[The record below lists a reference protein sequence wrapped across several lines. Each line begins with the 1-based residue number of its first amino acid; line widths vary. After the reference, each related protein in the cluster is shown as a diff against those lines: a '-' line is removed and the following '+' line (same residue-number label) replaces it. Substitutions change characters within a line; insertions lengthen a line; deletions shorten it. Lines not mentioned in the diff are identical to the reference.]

1 MATRANELAGIIG
14 ELKSVVP
21 ADSGIDIEAIA
32 REDIARQTGETA
44 ALSPSEMESSFMSYV
59 TGETGAGKIGEYT
72 ITGVPEID
80 KRNYDAL
87 NPNAQM
93 SLRNAY
99 MGQKKV
105 PVREVGQPVGPFF
118 GPEYKKIRLSPK
130 LAALPEEQR
139 NSIIEVLENRQNVAR
154 IFSENKYQLPKI
166 TQDIFLDA
174 YATGDLITEFGK
186 AFRNIPADFARMPT
200 LGAMA
205 VNAAT
210 AGVQAVREDDE
221 ENALDTPL
229 FERFSQLFQQKMQGW
244 GDATRWYE
252 NYLNKVDFLDS
263 AATDLQQWY
272 KGQFY
277 AQYEDKEVADAA
289 WRASHQRVKTRIV
302 RPEDPDYDAEEAKF
316 QGAEGM
322 PYVSEF
328 DENGNTVYEDVPL
341 PVEMVGEL
349 IDLAYNDLAAS
360 EKFAVFAGTTIP
372 LTLGLSANSVTK
384 GLLASKKIQK
394 VRRESPGAFRKQNG
408 ETMSDW
414 EVWKSLK
421 KESPGL
427 MKAFRATWHLATVG
441 AFRVNKGNVNMGT
454 QLSRHLQS
462 LAGYDDR
469 IEQLTRFRNLPFT
482 IDPSEAA
489 EIKALSPKARNY
501 MRTIENKDAPMD
513 QVRKARYDLT
523 ELFNTE
529 LTSTKKA
536 LKSYVRSS
544 TTVGFRVPGATVIN
558 NPYTRNL
565 VADDVIIST
574 AVALSP
580 EIVPWAWSGMEKET
594 VETFSMLMAPLL
606 APGASR
612 GAARLAVNIPIGG
625 PIVKDIANLFSNVPL
640 VGIFARN
647 IVEGRDMAQLR
658 KTLENEGMTV
668 TDETVRSYHA
678 FKQIYSNLKPEFR
691 DRVDRAFEN
700 YGETMDSIETNMRN
714 SLDQQGNRVFSDED
728 IDETMSAL
736 HLSLAQASGLSPLI
750 AIQQSYGSVLTPN
763 MMLDD
768 KKMDAVLATMTGEE
782 NVYESLGRIQQVISK
797 KIQGK
802 SGVNPELND
811 QLQKFLE
818 EAGSLIQR
826 GEEGLSRKR
835 QELNRHLRNFSRG
848 AMTDIDDQTVDK
860 IVELKTLL
868 LPKEI
873 RATVDEARL
882 VQETAVEVME
892 GARVQA
898 RALAGASANMADSE
912 VVQAARSIADIL
924 FDSEMGTK
932 YALGKIEYRKI
943 DRYSAEKGA
952 FIDLRSVAEQLMNV
966 ASDFEGR
973 EFKYL
978 FGGGSEFFEGMGGRA
993 QRAFESAA
1001 RRGLS
1006 EVYADDLREM
1016 MAAGGYK
1023 NFTEAALDLFE
1034 GDDAARAFKATVS
1047 ETEDLYRAFRDFEAT
1062 KKGISSSGAVDKK
1075 FSRIVDDV
1083 YKQTD
1088 PQLSTMIRTAR
1099 SRWQEVVGYS
1109 TDINT
1114 LGGDAQR
1121 AIIRRNVKDLRAGEG
1136 KHRYRSVNKTPH
1148 APFVRIANDVVK
1160 FINETDVSKREEI
1173 MGRIVEQRDRII
1185 YFAGGATFPKETK
1198 GGAYGFDVS
1207 SAQRRRNADTVSTLL
1222 ETLVAKKLALSY
1234 EGQITAAMDVAETIG
1249 RPITR
1254 EEAMQRLATKGDYDF
1269 GRAARLTEIEDALR
1283 VPIQDG
1289 ADAST
1294 YNLRPLVQSTNI
1306 RGWTQNFDEL
1316 FQKDKTV
1323 RQEFNKIRDEINDQG
1338 SELNIAA
1345 RDEIDRS
1352 RKILGTDETFT
1363 GLIENPAK
1371 FFDVVFE
1378 NATVGSIENVVD
1390 NFVRQGMDEVE
1401 VRRSLAYMYQR
1412 GFFEKMGSQVE
1423 FPHGAKGT
1431 TTTFREPQMLADYV
1445 YTERKAEVM
1454 RAVLGDE
1461 HFEDMKLFADYSRMV
1476 IGDGAGFRSAPDI
1489 RAMSLD
1495 SLFSR
1500 VFNIA
1505 RGLVSVP
1512 YVATEVTGRMML
1524 LRKQKMLRLAM
1535 SDRQAAEVLAKIV
1548 KNPDEINRA
1557 DLELLTL
1564 RTKIYLA
1571 KGIFESGGEI
1581 PALDEILSEDATKRQ
1596 ELIVEEANIRQEGR
1610 ETDRQSELLQLQ
1622 DELKE
1627 LTAIDFRARTGDQN
1641 KRIKQIQDR
1650 IKEIVTESRSDPENP
1665 PSPLQKFVQ

>member
-1 MATRANELAGIIG
+1 MATRANELTGIISD
-14 ELKSVVP
+14 LKSVVP

-32 REDIARQTGETA
+32 REDIARQTGEA
-44 ALSPSEMESSFMSYV
+44 AAPSPGEMESSFMSYV
-59 TGETGAGKIGEYT
+59 TGQTGAGKIGEYT

-80 KRNYDAL
+80 ERNYTNL
-87 NPNAQM
+87 NSNAQM

-99 MGQKKV
+99 MGQKTV

-118 GPEYKKIRLSPK
+118 GPEYKKVRLSPK
-130 LAALPEEQR
+130 LAALPEDQR
-139 NSIIEVLENRQNVAR
+139 NAVIEVIENRQNVAR
-154 IFSENKYQLPKI
+154 IFSENKYQLPQV

-174 YATGDLITEFGK
+174 FATGDLSTEFGK

-210 AGVQAVREDDE
+210 AGVQAITSDDE
-221 ENALDTPL
+221 EDALDTPL
-229 FERFSQLFQQKMQGW
+229 GERFSQLFQEKMQGW

-263 AATDLQQWY
+263 AATDVQQWY

-277 AQYEDKEVADAA
+277 AQYEDKDVADAA

-302 RPEDPDYDAEEAKF
+302 RPEDPDYDSEEAKF

-349 IDLAYNDLAAS
+349 IDLAYRDLAAS

-384 GLLASKKIQK
+384 GLLSARKIQR
-394 VRRESPGAFRKQNG
+394 VRRESPGAYRKQNG
-408 ETMSDW
+408 AAMSDW

-454 QLSRHLQS
+454 QLSRHLET

-469 IEQLTRFRNLPFT
+469 IEQLNRFKTMPFT
-482 IDPSEAA
+482 IDPGAAA
-489 EIKALSPKARNY
+489 EVKAFSSKARQY
-501 MRTIENKDAPMD
+501 MSVIEDQAAPMT
-513 QVRKARYDLT
+513 QVREARRNLAEMFDA
-523 ELFNTE
+523 ELA
-529 LTSTKKA
+529 STKKA
-536 LKSYVRSS
+536 LNSYVRGS

-574 AVALSP
+574 AIALSP
-580 EIVPWAWSGMEKET
+580 EVVPYVWSGVEKDT
-594 VETFSMLMAPLL
+594 VETFSMLMSPML
-606 APGASR
+606 APGLFR
-612 GAARLAVNIPIGG
+612 GTTKLAVNIPVGG
-625 PIVKDIANLFSNVPL
+625 PVIKDMANLFANVPL

-647 IVEGRDMAQLR
+647 IAEGRDMAQLR

-700 YGETMDSIETNMRN
+700 YGETMDGIEMNMRN
-714 SLDQQGNRVFSDED
+714 SLDQGGNRVFSDED
-728 IDETMSAL
+728 IDETMNAL

-750 AIQQSYGSVLTPN
+750 AIQQSYGGSLTPG

-768 KKMDAVLATMTGEE
+768 KKMDTVLDAMTAEE
-782 NVYESLGRIQQVISK
+782 DTYASLGRIQEVISK

-818 EAGSLIQR
+818 ESAQLIQQ
-826 GEEGLSRKR
+826 GEDGLSFKR
-835 QELNRHLRNFSRG
+835 QELNRHLRNFSKG

-868 LPKEI
+868 LPKEL

-892 GARVQA
+892 GARQQA
-898 RALAGASANMADSE
+898 RGLAGASANMADSE
-912 VVQAARSIADIL
+912 VVQAARSIADTL
-924 FDSEMGTK
+924 FDAEMGTK

-943 DRYSAEKGA
+943 DKYTADKGA

-1006 EVYADDLREM
+1006 DVYADDLGEM

-1023 NFTEAALDLFE
+1023 NFTEAALDLFQ
-1034 GDDAARAFKATVS
+1034 GDDAATAFKATVS

-1075 FSRIVDDV
+1075 FSRIVDEV
-1083 YKQTD
+1083 YKKTD
-1088 PQLSTMIRTAR
+1088 PELSTMIGTAR
-1099 SRWQEVVGYS
+1099 SRWQEAVGYQ

-1121 AIIRRNVKDLRAGEG
+1121 SLVRRNVKDMRPGEG
-1136 KHRYRSVNKTPH
+1136 KHRYRSVSKAPH
-1148 APFVRIANDVVK
+1148 APFVRISNDIVK
-1160 FINETDVSKREEI
+1160 YINEPNVAKRDEI
-1173 MGRIVEQRDRII
+1173 MGRIVEQRDRIM
-1185 YFAGGATFPKETK
+1185 YFAGGATFTKETK
-1198 GGAYGFDVS
+1198 GGEYGFDVS

-1234 EGQITAAMDVAETIG
+1234 EGQITAAMDVAQTLG

-1254 EEAMQRLATKGDYDF
+1254 EEAIKRIATKGDYDF
-1269 GRAARLTEIEDALR
+1269 GRAARLTEVENALR

-1294 YNLRPLVQSTNI
+1294 YNRRPLLQSTNI
-1306 RGWTQNFDEL
+1306 QGWTRNFDEL
-1316 FQKDKTV
+1316 FEADANV
-1323 RQEFNKIRDEINDQG
+1323 RQKFNDIRDEINDQG

-1345 RDEIDRS
+1345 RDEIQRS
-1352 RKILGTDETFT
+1352 QKILGTDETFT
-1363 GLIENPAK
+1363 GLIKDPAK

-1378 NATVGSIENVVD
+1378 NANARSIENVVES
-1390 NFVRQGMDEVE
+1390 FVRQGMDEIE

-1412 GFFEKMGSQVE
+1412 GFFEKMGTQVE
-1423 FPHGAKGT
+1423 FPHGAQKTIT
-1431 TTTFREPQMLADYV
+1431 TLREPQMLADYV

-1495 SLFSR
+1495 SMFSR

-1505 RGLVSVP
+1505 RGLVSIP

-1535 SDRQAAEVLAKIV
+1535 SDRQAAEILAKIV

-1581 PALDEILSEDATKRQ
+1581 PALDEILGEDATKRQ
-1596 ELIVEEANIRQEGR
+1596 ELLVEEADIRQEGR
-1610 ETDRQSELLQLQ
+1610 ETGRQSELLQLQ
-1622 DELKE
+1622 DELRE
-1627 LTAIDFRARTGDQN
+1627 LTAIDFRARTGDQKN
-1641 KRIKQIQDR
+1641 RIKQIQDR
-1650 IKEIVTESRSDPENP
+1650 IKEIVTESRRDPENP
-1665 PSPLQKFVQ
+1665 PSPLQ

>member
-1 MATRANELAGIIG
+1 MATRANELTGIIG
-14 ELKSVVP
+14 DLKSVVP

-32 REDIARQTGETA
+32 REDIAQQTGETA
-44 ALSPSEMESSFMSYV
+44 APSPGEMESSFMSYV
-59 TGETGAGKIGEYT
+59 TGQTGAGKIGDYS

-80 KRNYDAL
+80 ERNYNAL
-87 NPNAQM
+87 NSNAQM

-99 MGQKKV
+99 MGQRTV

-118 GPEYKKIRLSPK
+118 GPEYKKVRLSPK
-130 LAALPEEQR
+130 LAALPEEQQ
-139 NSIIEVLENRQNVAR
+139 NAVIEVIENRQNVAR
-154 IFSENKYQLPKI
+154 IFSENKYQLPQV

-174 YATGDLITEFGK
+174 FATGDLLTEFGK
-186 AFRNIPADFARMPT
+186 TFRNIPADFARMPT

-210 AGVQAVREDDE
+210 AGYQALSADDE
-221 ENALDTPL
+221 EDALDTP
-229 FERFSQLFQQKMQGW
+229 FGERFSQLFQEKMQGW

-263 AATDLQQWY
+263 AATDVQQWY

-277 AQYEDKEVADAA
+277 AQYEDKDVADAA

-302 RPEDPDYDAEEAKF
+302 RPEDADYDNEEAKF

-328 DENGNTVYEDVPL
+328 DKDGNTVYEDVPL

-372 LTLGLSANSVTK
+372 TTLGLSALSVTK
-384 GLLASKKIQK
+384 GLTSARKIQR
-394 VRRESPGAFRKQNG
+394 VRKENPGGFRKQNG
-408 ETMSDW
+408 EAMSDW

-421 KESPGL
+421 KSQPGL
-427 MKAFRATWHLATVG
+427 QKAFRKVWNSATVG
-441 AFRVNKGNVNMGT
+441 AFRINKGNVNMGT
-454 QLSRHLQS
+454 QLSRHLET

-469 IEQLTRFRNLPFT
+469 IEQLNRFKAMPFT
-482 IDPSEAA
+482 IDPGMATEV
-489 EIKALSPKARNY
+489 KGFSPKARNY
-501 MRTIENKDAPMD
+501 MRTIENRDTTIE
-513 QVRKARYDLT
+513 QVREARRNLAEMFDT
-523 ELFNTE
+523 ELAT
-529 LTSTKKA
+529 TKKA
-536 LKSYVRSS
+536 LNSYVRGS
-544 TTVGFRVPGATVIN
+544 TTVGFRVPGTTIIN

-574 AVALSP
+574 AIALSP
-580 EIVPWAWSGMEKET
+580 EVVPYVWSGMEKDT
-594 VETFSMLMAPLL
+594 VETFSMLMSPML
-606 APGASR
+606 APGLFR
-612 GAARLAVNIPIGG
+612 GTTKLAVNIPVGG
-625 PIVKDIANLFSNVPL
+625 PIIKDMANLFADVPL

-647 IVEGRDMAQLR
+647 IAEGRDAAQLR
-658 KTLENEGMTV
+658 KTLESEGMTV

-691 DRVDRAFEN
+691 SRVDRAFEN

-714 SLDQQGNRVFSDED
+714 SLDQQGNRVFSDGD
-728 IDETMSAL
+728 IDETMSSL

-750 AIQQSYGSVLTPN
+750 AIQQSYGGALTPG

-768 KKMDAVLATMTGEE
+768 KKMDTVLAAMTAEE
-782 NVYESLGRIQQVISK
+782 DAYASLGRIQEVISK

-818 EAGSLIQR
+818 ESASLIQR
-826 GEEGLSRKR
+826 GEEGLSLKR
-835 QELNRHLRNFSRG
+835 QELNRHLRNFSKG
-848 AMTDIDDQTVDK
+848 AMTDIDDQTVDR

-873 RATVDEARL
+873 RSTVDEARL

-892 GARVQA
+892 GARQQA
-898 RALAGASANMADSE
+898 RGLAGSSANMADSE
-912 VVQAARSIADIL
+912 VVQAARSIADTL
-924 FDSEMGTK
+924 FDAEMGTK

-943 DRYSAEKGA
+943 DRYASDKGA

-1001 RRGLS
+1001 KRGLS
-1006 EVYADDLREM
+1006 DTYADGLGEM

-1023 NFTEAALDLFE
+1023 NYTEAALDLFQ
-1034 GDDAARAFKATVS
+1034 GDDAATAFKATVS

-1062 KKGISSSGAVDKK
+1062 KKGISASGAVDKK
-1075 FSRIVDDV
+1075 FSRIVDEV
-1083 YKQTD
+1083 YAQTD
-1088 PQLSTMIRTAR
+1088 PELSTMIGTAR
-1099 SRWQEVVGYS
+1099 SRWQETVGYQ
-1109 TDINT
+1109 TDIGT

-1121 AIIRRNVKDLRAGEG
+1121 SLVRRNVKDMRPGEG
-1136 KHRYRSVNKTPH
+1136 KHRYKSLSKAPH
-1148 APFVRIANDVVK
+1148 APFVRISNDIVK
-1160 FINETDVSKREEI
+1160 YINEPSADKREEI
-1173 MGRIVEQRDRII
+1173 MARIIDQRDRIM
-1185 YFAGGATFPKETK
+1185 YFAGGATFTKDTK
-1198 GGAYGFDVS
+1198 GGEYGFDVS

-1234 EGQITAAMDVAETIG
+1234 ETQITSAMDVAQTLG

-1254 EEAMQRLATKGDYDF
+1254 EEAIKRISAKGDYDF
-1269 GRAARLTEIEDALR
+1269 GRAARLTKVEDALR

-1289 ADAST
+1289 ADVST
-1294 YNLRPLVQSTNI
+1294 YNRRPLLESTNI
-1306 RGWTQNFDEL
+1306 RGWTRNFDEL
-1316 FQKDKTV
+1316 LEKDKNV

-1345 RDEIDRS
+1345 RDEIARS
-1352 RKILGTDETFT
+1352 QKILGTDETFT
-1363 GLIENPAK
+1363 GLIKDPAK

-1390 NFVRQGMDEVE
+1390 NFVRQGMDETE

-1423 FPHGAKGT
+1423 FPHGATGT

-1445 YTERKAEVM
+1445 YTDRKAEVM

-1505 RGLVSVP
+1505 RGLVSIP

-1535 SDRQAAEVLAKIV
+1535 SDRQAADILAKIV
-1548 KNPDEINRA
+1548 KNPDEISRA

-1581 PALDEILSEDATKRQ
+1581 PALDEIFGDDATKRQ
-1596 ELIVEEANIRQEGR
+1596 ELLVEEADIRQEER
-1610 ETDRQSELLQLQ
+1610 ETGRQSELLQLQ
-1622 DELKE
+1622 DELRE
-1627 LTAIDFRARTGDQN
+1627 LTAIDFRARTGEQKN
-1641 KRIKQIQDR
+1641 RIKQIQER
-1650 IKEIVTESRSDPENP
+1650 IKEIVTESRRDPDNP
-1665 PSPLQKFVQ
+1665 PNPLQ